1 LIPYFDENLGT
12 KIPQALKLLG
22 LRAIPGAS
30 KRYGSGQI
38 DIDYLKRAGQKGW
51 LAVSANKRML
61 AVPDEKDTIVGEKVG
76 IVFITEGQMK
86 RPDLM
91 LLLLRKWAWLEEI
104 DTNELRPFAYYLYPY
119 GKVRKVSLS

>member
-1 LIPYFDENLGT
+1 MIPYFDENLGT

-22 LRAIPGAS
+22 LRVIPGAS
-30 KRYGSGQI
+30 KRYGAGQV

-51 LAVSANKRML
+51 LAISANKRML
-61 AVPDEKDTIVGEKVG
+61 EVPDEKEAIINHEVG
-76 IVFITEGQMK
+76 IVFLTDSHMS
-86 RPDLM
+86 RPALM
-91 LLLLRKWAWLEEI
+91 LLLLRKWAWLTEI